1 MSSEESRS
9 AAVERSNRSFRA
21 FVAASAAVGAAA
33 GALPV
38 ILAFAV
44 LDVTRSAADLGL
56 VLAVQA
62 ITSLGLSLLGGVVA
76 DRHAL
81 RHLLVG
87 SVLLRLVV
95 AAGFAAVLLAGW
107 AQLWELL
114 VVAVGYGIADSVY
127 TPASSAVLPR
137 LVATDRLTTA
147 NSTLTSASSLS
158 ALLAPAAAGG
168 VIALGGV
175 GFGFVADAAAMA
187 IAALALLVVIIPPLP
202 AHQPPETLPVPSL
215 FGDLRHGWQEFRSRG
230 WLWGLTLQWAVYALA
245 VLGPVTVIGPVLA
258 KQYLGGAAAWGLIA
272 TSLGLGLIGGTIVV
286 RRLRLRRPALV
297 VAVVVLVLPAEA
309 AALAVGA
316 PLGLVIAAA
325 TFTGVATG
333 IVTVTTQ
340 AIMQRNVPAAVL
352 ARVSAFDLVGSEVT
366 LPLGYALAG
375 VVAASSETGPVLLI
389 GSGMLWATTVA
400 IIIAIPAVRSLR
412 QSRS

>member
-1 MSSEESRS
+1 MGTAS
-9 AAVERSNRSFRA
+9 AERGNNHRSFWA
-21 FVAASAAVGAAA
+21 FVVASAAVGAAA

-44 LDVTRSAADLGL
+44 LDVTRSAADLGV

-62 ITSLGLSLLGGVVA
+62 VTSLGLSLLGGVVA

-81 RHLLVG
+81 RRLLVG
-87 SVLLRLVV
+87 SVLLRLAV
-95 AAGFAAVLLAGW
+95 AAGFAAVLLAGR

-114 VVAVGYGIADSVY
+114 AVAVGYGFADSVY

-137 LVATDRLTTA
+137 LVATDGLRAA
-147 NSTLTSASSLS
+147 NSTLTSTSSLS

-187 IAALALLVVIIPPLP
+187 IAALALLAVIIPPPP
-202 AHQPPETLPVPSL
+202 AHQPPETFPASSL
-215 FGDLRHGWQEFRSRG
+215 LDDLRHGWREFRGRG

-258 KQYLGGAAAWGLIA
+258 KKHLGGAAAWGLIA
-272 TSLGLGLIGGTIVV
+272 TSLGLGLIGRAIAVG
-286 RRLRLRRPALV
+286 RLRLRRPALV
-297 VAVVVLVLPAEA
+297 VAAVVLVLPAEA

-325 TFTGVATG
+325 TLTGVATG

-340 AIMQRNVPAAVL
+340 ATMQRNVPAAVL

-375 VVAASSETGPVLLI
+375 VVAATSETGPVLLI
-389 GSGMLWATTVA
+389 GSGMLWMISVA
-400 IIIAIPAVRSLR
+400 VIAMPAVRSLR
-412 QSRS
+412 ESGSE

>member
-1 MSSEESRS
+1 VSSEESRS

-147 NSTLTSASSLS
+147 NSTLTSSPTTTPATATARVPPPPPASPSRQRL
-158 ALLAPAAAGG
+158 
-168 VIALGGV
+168 
-175 GFGFVADAAAMA
+175 
-187 IAALALLVVIIPPLP
+187 
-202 AHQPPETLPVPSL
+202 PPETEQSPAASQSARRPGGPGQQGSSASTQTR
-215 FGDLRHGWQEFRSRG
+215 LRHCSAN
-230 WLWGLTLQWAVYALA
+230 GL
-245 VLGPVTVIGPVLA
+245 P
-258 KQYLGGAAAWGLIA
+258 
-272 TSLGLGLIGGTIVV
+272 
-286 RRLRLRRPALV
+286 RRVRRPA
-297 VAVVVLVLPAEA
+297 PE
-309 AALAVGA
+309 
-316 PLGLVIAAA
+316 
-325 TFTGVATG
+325 
-333 IVTVTTQ
+333 Q
-340 AIMQRNVPAAVL
+340 
-352 ARVSAFDLVGSEVT
+352 
-366 LPLGYALAG
+366 
-375 VVAASSETGPVLLI
+375 
-389 GSGMLWATTVA
+389 
-400 IIIAIPAVRSLR
+400 
-412 QSRS
+412 